1 MGLVSE
7 ESCRKHNTRNW
18 MWQQRPVGERIVTV
32 GSARPSPMEASHNNH
47 RPHIQWEKMQCNV
60 YNALTCDSG
69 TSGLFLAASHS
80 TCFVRFRD
88 IPSSSGMWLWSVERR
103 TVGGSVKSVCARPGQ
118 PGTVHRQCCLAGYLR
133 SFRKEYPLRRRF
145 VPLPDLTNSALT
157 FAIARIR
164 LVNDHVK

>member
-1 MGLVSE
+1 
-7 ESCRKHNTRNW
+7 
-18 MWQQRPVGERIVTV
+18 
-32 GSARPSPMEASHNNH
+32 MEASHNNH

-118 PGTVHRQCCLAGYLR
+118 PGDGTPPMLLGRVPPIFPQRVSSQKKVCT
-133 SFRKEYPLRRRF
+133 SPRF
-145 VPLPDLTNSALT
+145 N
-157 FAIARIR
+157 
-164 LVNDHVK
+164 